1 MLAYPTPLFDAKTI
15 RQAPGYRPLGKSGSV
30 QYEPQPEANTPESIV
45 SRKAYNSR
53 GFTGTR
59 ATKFIQDNQFLP
71 VKRAPGVNPLSKPET
86 VGNVFDAAPQP
97 RPKFDA
103 PANADMQRILSI
115 MNNPANDVTGAP
127 LTAGQIRLLA
137 ERQDRATAKHE
148 VGGMDGGARVVS
160 DFAETQ
166 NALKRETQIRNAMAQ
181 GFTREEAVKAYEKV
195 REKEAEKSLLQQ
207 QSVSQR
213 LTDLVDSKLGG
224 SQDGRYPGN
233 DESALY
239 LATRKET
246 PDERRK
252 TILKAI
258 NLRSPAQEFGRRKDE
273 ETRGSRLANRQSAI
287 ELMTPRTKPFVETL
301 KATTEEGPVGRPK
314 GAKDIFPRK
323 SRKVGDYAP
332 ELFKK

>member
-15 RQAPGYRPLGKSGSV
+15 REAPGYRPIGKSGSV
-30 QYEPQPEANTPESIV
+30 KYDPQPEANTPESIV

-59 ATKFIQDNQFLP
+59 ASKFIQNNQFLP
-71 VKRAPGVNPLSKPET
+71 VKREPGVYPLSKPEI

-115 MNNPANDVTGAP
+115 MNSPLNDVTGGS
-127 LTAGQIRLLA
+127 LTAGQVRLLA
-137 ERQDRATAKHE
+137 ERQNMATAKPE
-148 VGGMDGGARVVS
+148 VGGFDAGSKVVT
-160 DFAETQ
+160 DFANTQ
-166 NALKRETQIRNAMAQ
+166 AQLKRETQIRNAMAQ

-195 REKEAEKSLLQQ
+195 REKEAEKSLLAQ

-224 SQDGRYPGN
+224 NQNGKYPGN

-239 LATRKET
+239 LATRKES
-246 PDERRK
+246 PEERRK
-252 TILKAI
+252 KILQAI
-258 NLRSPAQEFGRRKDE
+258 SNRNPADDFGRRKDE
-273 ETRGSRLANRQSAI
+273 ETRGSRLANRQSAM
-287 ELMTPRTKPFVETL
+287 ELMTPRVKPFVETL
-301 KATTEEGPVGRPK
+301 KATKEEGKPGRPK
-314 GAKDIFPRK
+314 GAKNKPRLSSDILGIPF
-323 SRKVGDYAP
+323 
-332 ELFKK
+332 